1 MRYLFVVLLTLLFC
15 TTQAQTSNVYLT
27 DINTLYDILQKT
39 PSYKD
44 QIKGQGLVSYN
55 ELYEK
60 LRIDSVNKTS
70 DYQYFYNLAQLFFP
84 IRDNHLG
91 FYQNIDDNN
100 FKDQPAYEKYIATKE
115 FKSFP
120 KYDIN
125 IDSLKDAL
133 SNKHQDSVEGIYY
146 LDTLFSVGLFK
157 TNDKEY
163 SGVVLSSKIKV
174 WRNLNW
180 EKGQIAI
187 HLYEYLPN
195 HFKAIYADPVS
206 KRLILFS
213 NEKFRNLSLINSH
226 FYGFFYEYNYSKV
239 INRKEFTNLPKNIYD
254 FHFKNIEPDIQY
266 LHIKHFSADESDMQ
280 KSSSFYDSIKHLLR
294 APNLIVD
301 LRNNEGGAIKV
312 SKKYL
317 KLLEHYVKNG
327 HVYVLVNNGTIS
339 QGEIFTLQL
348 KQLDNVQI
356 LGQTTNGTLMYGS
369 NYGKTEKLPSKAFQV
384 YITDMDGDKRLM
396 PYEVYGINPDI
407 ILVDTKDW
415 IEQTVEI
422 IRKK

>member
-1 MRYLFVVLLTLLFC
+1 M
-15 TTQAQTSNVYLT
+15 T
-27 DINTLYDILQKT
+27 DLKALYDILKKT

-44 QIKGQGLVSYN
+44 QIKEQALVSYN
-55 ELYEK
+55 ELFEK
-60 LRIDSVNKTS
+60 LKSDSVNKTS

-100 FKDQPAYEKYIATKE
+100 FKDQPTFERYIVTKE
-115 FKSFP
+115 FKDFP

-125 IDSLKDAL
+125 VDSLKDAL
-133 SNKHQDSVEGIYY
+133 SNKPRDSIEGIYY

-157 TNDKEY
+157 TKDKEY
-163 SGVVLSSKIKV
+163 LGVVLTSKIRV

-213 NEKFRNLSLINSH
+213 NEKFRNLSLLNSH
-226 FYGFFYEYNYSKV
+226 FYGFFYEHNYSKV
-239 INRKEFTNLPKNIYD
+239 VNREDFINLPRNIYD
-254 FHFKNIEPDIQY
+254 FHFKSIEPDIQY
-266 LHIKHFSADESDMQ
+266 LHIKHFSADEADMQ
-280 KSSSFYDSIKHLLR
+280 KSSSFYDSIKHLLT

-317 KLLEHYVKNG
+317 TLIANYVKNG
-327 HVYVLVNNGTIS
+327 NVYVLVNNGTIS

-348 KQLDNVQI
+348 KQLENVQI
-356 LGQTTNGTLMYGS
+356 LGQPTNGTLMYGS

-396 PYEVYGINPDI
+396 PYEVFGITPDI
-407 ILVDTKDW
+407 TLSDKKDW
-415 IEQTVEI
+415 IEQTVEM
-422 IRKK
+422 IRVK